1 MPNPSERI
9 LHLLT
14 EAGRRLSFQAAREA
28 RSQGLSRAQ
37 WAILELVEAAPGL
50 SQREIA
56 ERLEVEPITVARMID
71 RLSARDLVER
81 RPDPSDRRIWRV
93 HLSSAGEQVRAET
106 WSRQAA
112 LGDRITAS
120 LPAAVTAAALEDGL
134 ACAVAALDAA
144 TPVHSQEMEDA

>member
-1 MPNPSERI
+1 MSKQAERI
-9 LHLLT
+9 LQLLT

-28 RSQGLSRAQ
+28 RSQGLSRPQ

-71 RLSARDLVER
+71 RLSVRDLVER
-81 RPDPSDRRIWRV
+81 RPDPRERRIWRV
-93 HLSSAGEQVRAET
+93 HLSPSGEQVRAEA

-120 LPAAVTAAALEDGL
+120 LPEEVTAALEDGL
-134 ACAVAALDAA
+134 ACAVAALVVAVPVC
-144 TPVHSQEMEDA
+144 TPEMEDA